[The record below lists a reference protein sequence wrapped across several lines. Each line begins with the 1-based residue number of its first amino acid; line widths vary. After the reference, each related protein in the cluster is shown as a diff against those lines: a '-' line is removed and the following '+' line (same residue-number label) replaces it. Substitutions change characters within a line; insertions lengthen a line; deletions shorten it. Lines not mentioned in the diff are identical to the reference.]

1 MKNLL
6 LGLVF
11 LIIGQSITAQ
21 FDTKKI
27 IDIYWESVKIESNGE
42 FYSIKNHEKSY
53 LIFHKNGTFSYVFS
67 LKDLKETTKDRWKYD
82 KRTQSFILSTAGEE
96 KLDPIIF
103 RVISV
108 DDTELVLELNLNEK
122 ISKIYHKKMDDFK

>member
-42 FYSIKNHEKSY
+42 FYSIKDH
-53 LIFHKNGTFSYVFS
+53 
-67 LKDLKETTKDRWKYD
+67 
-82 KRTQSFILSTAGEE
+82 
-96 KLDPIIF
+96 
-103 RVISV
+103 
-108 DDTELVLELNLNEK
+108 
-122 ISKIYHKKMDDFK
+122 